1 MPRRV
6 WSLLG
11 AVLCH
16 ATSASAGVV
25 LIMEQSGGRDPAP
38 VEIRIL
44 AEPDRLKLPNAR
56 GGVIYRGDQ
65 DKAWTIDDERK
76 SYIEI
81 TRQSAGEIRSQM
93 EAAMAQARAQ
103 LPNLPPEQ
111 RKAVEEMLA
120 KQGAGVAPG
129 QQAKPPAVTFQK
141 AGGKKTVGKWSCEG
155 YARLEDG
162 RKVDDLC
169 VARLADLGLTRNDLK
184 AFSGLSG
191 LVQSAAGPGRAA
203 ARPMDFEAL
212 SKAIGYDAMPI
223 HSVHHNPGGAAPVET
238 TVKAIE
244 RKPIAPA
251 SFELPAGYAKRDL
264 MQPPPQPRR

>member
-141 AGGKKTVGKWSCEG
+141 A
-155 YARLEDG
+155 DG